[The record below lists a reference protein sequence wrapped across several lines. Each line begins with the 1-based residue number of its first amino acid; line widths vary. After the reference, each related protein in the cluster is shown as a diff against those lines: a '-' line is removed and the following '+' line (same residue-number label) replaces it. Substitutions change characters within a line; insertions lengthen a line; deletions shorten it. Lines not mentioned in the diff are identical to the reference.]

1 MGTARLTAYGATA
14 KGSGFASSD
23 DACSTNTG
31 GTQLLATDNG
41 AVYAFAENTDED
53 SRIYLAKVSSPADPS
68 GLYLD
73 SDGFDSDQFIYVPAQ
88 TIGGD
93 FGSITAG
100 YYAIGIDGHMGS
112 AAYFTVYDDEESL
125 VPPTECPEVDP
136 WTAESTPTQPQY
148 SADFTVNNFDNMTVQ
163 YKRKITQIPFCRG
176 SNTVATLR
184 NRSSAYKVTTD

>member
-14 KGSGFASSD
+14 KGSGFANSD
-23 DACSTNTG
+23 TACSTNTD

-41 AVYAFAENTDED
+41 AIYAFADNTDED
-53 SRIYLAKVSSPADPS
+53 TRVFLAKVSSVGDPS
-68 GLYLD
+68 GLYTD
-73 SDGFDSDQFIYVPAQ
+73 SDGFSASQFIYVPAQ

-100 YYAIGIDGHMGS
+100 YYAIGIDDHMGD

-125 VPPTECPEVDP
+125 VPPTECPEAD
-136 WTAESTPTQPQY
+136 WTAESTPSKKQY

-184 NRSSAYKVTTD
+184 KRPSAYKVTTD